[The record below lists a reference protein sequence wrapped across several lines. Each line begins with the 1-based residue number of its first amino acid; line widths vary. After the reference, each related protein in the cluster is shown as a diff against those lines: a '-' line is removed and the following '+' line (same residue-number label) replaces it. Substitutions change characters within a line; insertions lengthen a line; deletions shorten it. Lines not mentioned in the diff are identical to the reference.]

1 MRLRFWIGLAAVL
14 LIAAGS
20 VVAALIVHADDKAD
34 FDQMQRDEAV
44 RAAHQAE
51 AVAALSIGQL
61 ASAAA
66 FFQAEGDLHRARV
79 RRHRRAAARHRAR

>member
-20 VVAALIVHADDKAD
+20 VTAALIVHADDNAD
-34 FDQMQRDEAV
+34 FHESQREEAV

-51 AVAALSIGQL
+51 SVAALSVGQL

-66 FFQAEGDLHRARV
+66 FFQAEGNFTGTSSKSSPSRCCTRG
-79 RRHRRAAARHRAR
+79 R